1 MSEQKS
7 IKIGL
12 LGNGGNSFTQPGQS
26 VVLENRKK
34 AVITGV
40 REVEGFTETEVS
52 LYTDMGQLTVKGR
65 ELRVSQVNTDT
76 GELIMTGDLIT
87 SMVYSD
93 KPRRTPDNF
102 ITRLFR

>member
-7 IKIGL
+7 VRIGSL
-12 LGNGGNSFTQPGQS
+12 GNSFSQTGQS
-26 VVLENRKK
+26 VVIENRKK

-65 ELRVSQVNTDT
+65 ELRVNQVNTET
-76 GELIMTGDLIT
+76 GELILTGDMIT

>member
-12 LGNGGNSFTQPGQS
+12 SGNGGNGFSRTGQS

-65 ELRVSQVNTDT
+65 ELRVSQVDTDT
-76 GELIMTGDLIT
+76 GELIMTGDPIT
-87 SMVYSD
+87 SMTYSD